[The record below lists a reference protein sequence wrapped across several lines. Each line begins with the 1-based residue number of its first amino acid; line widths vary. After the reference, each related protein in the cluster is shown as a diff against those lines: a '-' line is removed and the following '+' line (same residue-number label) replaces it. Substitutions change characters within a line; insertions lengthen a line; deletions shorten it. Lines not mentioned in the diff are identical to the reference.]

1 VARRSARSCIDEE
14 ARLISDLLT
23 DAEHKMEQAIDHV
36 VSEFGTVRTG
46 RANPQLL
53 QRITVEYYG
62 SPTPLQ
68 QLASIS
74 VPEPR
79 LLVVQPYDH
88 STVSD
93 IERALQ
99 ASDLGLN
106 PSNDGN
112 VIRIAFPPLTEE
124 RRKDLI
130 KVVKNMAEEA
140 RVAVRNIRRHAK
152 SEMEELHGEISD
164 DDIRRG
170 EDELQKLTDR
180 FTEKVDELS
189 AHKEDELLEV

>member
-1 VARRSARSCIDEE
+1 M
-14 ARLISDLLT
+14 ISDLLT

>member
-1 VARRSARSCIDEE
+1 M
-14 ARLISDLLT
+14 ISDLLT
-23 DAEHKMEQAIDHV
+23 EAEHKMEQAIDHV
-36 VSEFGTVRTG
+36 ASEFSTVRTG

-74 VPEPR
+74 VPVPR
-79 LLVVQPYDH
+79 LLVVQPFDK
-88 STVSD
+88 STVND
-93 IERALQ
+93 IDRALQ
-99 ASDLGLN
+99 TSELNLN
-106 PSNDGN
+106 PTSDGN

-130 KVVKNMAEEA
+130 KVVRNMAEEG
-140 RVAVRNIRRHAK
+140 RVAVRNIRRHSK
-152 SEMEELHGEISD
+152 TEMEGMHGEISD

-180 FTEKVDELS
+180 YVDNIDRLLS
-189 AHKEDELLEV
+189 HKEEELLEV